1 MMRPLLMT
9 TILAS
14 TLLLGC
20 GDKTP
25 EKTPDK
31 TTEKTTDATSVPTG
45 LFMQERPAEVNDLAK
60 VKENAKVGD
69 TVVFLARVGGR
80 VKPFVDKQAVFVVSD
95 PSLLSCELMGE
106 DDHCSMPW
114 DYCCEDGDNLRSG
127 LATVRITGDD
137 GRPIRTDAKGAGGL
151 EESKFVV
158 IEGVVNDRN
167 DEGLFIVD
175 ASSIW
180 VGGKPTYKEPRKGS
194 N

>member
-1 MMRPLLMT
+1 MRPLLIT
-9 TILAS
+9 TFLAS

-25 EKTPDK
+25 DK
-31 TTEKTTDATSVPTG
+31 TTEKTTETTSVPTG

-69 TVVFLARVGGR
+69 TVVFLARIGGR
-80 VKPFVDKQAVFVVSD
+80 VKPFVEKQAIFVVSD

-106 DDHCSMPW
+106 EEHCSIPW
-114 DYCCEDGDNLRSG
+114 DYCCEDGDNLRAG